1 MWRRAGSVGEGT
13 TRSLD
18 FGCADKVPTV
28 LVIPSPIHRTISPIS
43 CPSAAFC
50 SILRVS
56 VSGCS
61 SAIGK
66 PAVAK
71 GAISPWPTTSP
82 DRSKPLSR
90 ERGGSRTADW
100 GYRSLH
106 GGSSRSRYVASVKPP
121 VLRCS
126 RLLGISMP
134 SWADPA
140 PGIRRRSARSPLR
153 TCRQRASRDDSN
165 SILCPR
171 SLYGGTQ
178 IPPGRDPPARAPDR
192 LGASVATWLRTRL
205 G

>member
-1 MWRRAGSVGEGT
+1 MWVRARRG
-13 TRSLD
+13 RSIL
-18 FGCADKVPTV
+18 AAPTKSRPFWSFPRRFTE
-28 LVIPSPIHRTISPIS
+28 LSPRYPARAQL
-43 CPSAAFC
+43 SAASCEFQ
-50 SILRVS
+50 S
-56 VSGCS
+56 
-61 SAIGK
+61 
-66 PAVAK
+66 PAARQRLASQRQPK
-71 GAISPWPTTSP
+71 APF
-82 DRSKPLSR
+82 RLSR
-90 ERGGSRTADW
+90 LHRRTARSRFRGSEADRGRPDW
-100 GYRSLH
+100 GYRLLH

-153 TCRQRASRDDSN
+153 TCRQRAGRDDSN
-165 SILCPR
+165 SVLCPR